1 MAVID
6 SRSAKVLAPI
16 GSENTGSPDDK
27 LRVWLSALT
36 GLDKEHVRRR
46 WLTRPGTRFAVDEN
60 WAAVGVISVAT
71 VGTPYQSGHKGNID
85 DPVLGDIKRISHQ
98 TLTCV
103 ASFYGSNAQELADTF
118 REGAQ
123 IFQNAQ
129 ALKRVGLVL
138 QGINED
144 VQHLPDFLFEQWVD
158 RYDVTFK
165 VGRAVVRIYGVRD
178 LASVGD
184 IEIHTEKG
192 TL

>member
-6 SRSAKVLAPI
+6 SWSAKVLTPI
-16 GSENTGSPDDK
+16 GSENTKSPEDA
-27 LRVWLSALT
+27 LRVWLAALT

-46 WLTRPGTRFAVDEN
+46 WLSRPGTRFALDED
-60 WAAVGVISVAT
+60 WAAVGIISVST
-71 VGTPYQSGHKGNID
+71 SGTPYQKGHKGRLD
-85 DPVLGDIKRISHQ
+85 DPVSGDIKRISHQ

-123 IFQNAQ
+123 IFQNAN
-129 ALKRVGLVL
+129 ALKKAGLVL
-138 QGINED
+138 KGVNED
-144 VQHLPDFLFEQWVD
+144 VQHLPDFLFEQWID

-165 VGRAVVRIYGVRD
+165 VGREVVRTYGVRD